1 MTRFVQL
8 LQLFIVIVVGF
19 FLIKDVVLHGIGV
32 LNQQWVIISVAVTLL
47 LELALFVIYTL
58 IEDDQLSV

>member
-32 LNQQWVIISVAVTLL
+32 FNQQWVIISVAVTLL
-47 LELALFVIYTL
+47 LELALFVIYKL
-58 IEDDQLSV
+58 IEDD

>member
-8 LQLFIVIVVGF
+8 LQLVIVIVVGF

-32 LNQQWVIISVAVTLL
+32 FNQQWVIISVAVTLL
-47 LELALFVIYTL
+47 LELALFVIYKL
-58 IEDDQLSV
+58 IEDD